1 MPALRRRYRRHHYD
15 SQIPRRMRL
24 GLIVFLL
31 FVFAVAGAA
40 FGALNSQPIE
50 LDFYFGT
57 LTLVKG
63 GAVIGAVLLGWLLGG
78 LLVYVGLVL
87 PLRRRLRVQS
97 RRLKQAEA
105 SAHRE
110 EDAAIAQPPAA
121 DA

>member
-1 MPALRRRYRRHHYD
+1 
-15 SQIPRRMRL
+15 MRF
-24 GLIVFLL
+24 GLIVFLV

-63 GAVIGAVLLGWLLGG
+63 GVVLGALLLGWVFGG
-78 LLVYVGLVL
+78 LLVYVALVL
-87 PLRRRLRVQS
+87 PLRRRLRAQA
-97 RRLKQAEA
+97 RRLKQFEAAAQAEA
-105 SAHRE
+105 
-110 EDAAIAQPPAA
+110 DATIAQPPLA

>member
-1 MPALRRRYRRHHYD
+1 
-15 SQIPRRMRL
+15 MRF
-24 GLIVFLL
+24 GLTVFLL

-87 PLRRRLRVQS
+87 PLRRRVRVQS
-97 RRLKQAEA
+97 RRLRQLEA
-105 SAHRE
+105 AAQSEA
-110 EDAAIAQPPAA
+110 DAAIVQPPAA

>member
-1 MPALRRRYRRHHYD
+1 
-15 SQIPRRMRL
+15 MRL
-24 GLIVFLL
+24 GLIVFLV

-40 FGALNSQPIE
+40 FGALNSQPVE

-63 GAVIGAVLLGWLLGG
+63 GVVIGALLVGWLLGG
-78 LLVYVGLVL
+78 LLVYIGLVL

-97 RRLKQAEA
+97 RRLRQLEAAANAEA
-105 SAHRE
+105 
-110 EDAAIAQPPAA
+110 DAAIVQPPAA

>member
-1 MPALRRRYRRHHYD
+1 MPAPHRRDQRHHYD
-15 SQIPRRMRL
+15 SQIPCRMRF

-40 FGALNSQPIE
+40 FGALNSQAID

-63 GAVIGAVLLGWLLGG
+63 GVVIGAVLLGWLLGG
-78 LLVYVGLVL
+78 LLVYIGLVL
-87 PLRRRLRVQS
+87 PLRRRLRAHA
-97 RRLKQAEA
+97 RRLRQLEAAAHAEA
-105 SAHRE
+105 
-110 EDAAIAQPPAA
+110 DAATVQPPAA

>member
-1 MPALRRRYRRHHYD
+1 
-15 SQIPRRMRL
+15 MRF
-24 GLIVFLL
+24 GLIVFLV

-40 FGALNSQPIE
+40 FGALNSQTVE

-63 GAVIGAVLLGWLLGG
+63 GVVIGAVLLGWLLGG

-87 PLRRRLRVQS
+87 PLRRHLRVQS

>member
-1 MPALRRRYRRHHYD
+1 MPAPHRRDQRHHYD
-15 SQIPRRMRL
+15 SQIPRRMRF

-40 FGALNSQPIE
+40 FGALNSQAIE
-50 LDFYFGT
+50 LDFYVGT

-63 GAVIGAVLLGWLLGG
+63 GVVIGSVLLGWLLGG

-87 PLRRRLRVQS
+87 PLRRRLRVHA
-97 RRLKQAEA
+97 RRLRQLEAAAHAEA
-105 SAHRE
+105 
-110 EDAAIAQPPAA
+110 DAAIVQPPAA

>member
-1 MPALRRRYRRHHYD
+1 
-15 SQIPRRMRL
+15 MRF

-63 GAVIGAVLLGWLLGG
+63 GAMIGALLLGWMLGG
-78 LLVYVGLVL
+78 LLVYIGLVL

-97 RRLKQAEA
+97 RKLRQLEA
-105 SAHRE
+105 AAHNE
-110 EDAAIAQPPAA
+110 VDPAIAQPPAA

>member
-1 MPALRRRYRRHHYD
+1 MPAPHRRDQRHHYD
-15 SQIPRRMRL
+15 SQIPRRMRF

-40 FGALNSQPIE
+40 FGALNSQAIE

-63 GAVIGAVLLGWLLGG
+63 GAVIGSVLLGWLLGG

-87 PLRRRLRVQS
+87 PLRRRLRVHA
-97 RRLKQAEA
+97 RRLRQLEAAAHAEA
-105 SAHRE
+105 
-110 EDAAIAQPPAA
+110 DAAIVQPPAA
-121 DA
+121 GA

>member
-1 MPALRRRYRRHHYD
+1 
-15 SQIPRRMRL
+15 MRF
-24 GLIVFLL
+24 GLIVFLV

-63 GAVIGAVLLGWLLGG
+63 GVVIGALLLGWLLGG

-97 RRLKQAEA
+97 RRLKQLEA
-105 SAHRE
+105 AARSE
-110 EDAAIAQPPAA
+110 TDSAIAQPPAA

>member
-1 MPALRRRYRRHHYD
+1 MPAPHRRDQRHHYD
-15 SQIPRRMRL
+15 SQIPRRMRF

-40 FGALNSQPIE
+40 FGALNSQTIE

-63 GAVIGAVLLGWLLGG
+63 GVVIGSVLLGWLLGG

-87 PLRRRLRVQS
+87 PLRRRLRVHA
-97 RRLKQAEA
+97 RRLRQLEAAAHAEA
-105 SAHRE
+105 
-110 EDAAIAQPPAA
+110 DAAIVQPPAA

>member
-1 MPALRRRYRRHHYD
+1 
-15 SQIPRRMRL
+15 MRF
-24 GLIVFLL
+24 GLTVFLL

-87 PLRRRLRVQS
+87 PLRRRVRVQS
-97 RRLKQAEA
+97 RRLRQLEA
-105 SAHRE
+105 TAQSEA
-110 EDAAIAQPPAA
+110 DAAIVRPPAA

>member
-1 MPALRRRYRRHHYD
+1 MPALRRRYRRHHHD

-87 PLRRRLRVQS
+87 PLRRRVRVQS
-97 RRLKQAEA
+97 RRLRQLEA
-105 SAHRE
+105 TAQSEA
-110 EDAAIAQPPAA
+110 DAAIVQPPAA

>member
-40 FGALNSQPIE
+40 FGALNSQAIE

-63 GAVIGAVLLGWLLGG
+63 GVVIGSVLLGWLLGG
-78 LLVYVGLVL
+78 LLVYVGRVL
-87 PLRRRLRVQS
+87 PLRRRLRVHA
-97 RRLKQAEA
+97 RRLRQLEAAAHAEA
-105 SAHRE
+105 
-110 EDAAIAQPPAA
+110 DAAIVQPPAA

>member
-1 MPALRRRYRRHHYD
+1 
-15 SQIPRRMRL
+15 MRF
-24 GLIVFLL
+24 GLTVFLL

-78 LLVYVGLVL
+78 LLVYVALVL
-87 PLRRRLRVQS
+87 PLRRRIRVQA
-97 RRLKQAEA
+97 RRLKQLETA
-105 SAHRE
+105 AHDDA
-110 EDAAIAQPPAA
+110 DAAIMQPPPA

>member
-1 MPALRRRYRRHHYD
+1 
-15 SQIPRRMRL
+15 MRF
-24 GLIVFLL
+24 GLIAFLV

-63 GAVIGAVLLGWLLGG
+63 GVVLGALLLGWMLGG
-78 LLVYVGLVL
+78 LLVYVALVL
-87 PLRRRLRVQS
+87 PLRRRLRVQA
-97 RRLKQAEA
+97 RRLKQFEAAAQAEA
-105 SAHRE
+105 
-110 EDAAIAQPPAA
+110 DAAIAQPPLA

>member
-1 MPALRRRYRRHHYD
+1 MPALRRRYRRHHYN

-78 LLVYVGLVL
+78 LLVYIGLVL

-97 RRLKQAEA
+97 RRLKQLEA
-105 SAHRE
+105 AASSE
-110 EDAAIAQPPAA
+110 VEAAIAQPPAA

>member
-1 MPALRRRYRRHHYD
+1 MPAPRRRDQRYHYD
-15 SQIPRRMRL
+15 AQIPRRMRF
-24 GLIVFLL
+24 GLIVFLVL
-31 FVFAVAGAA
+31 VFAVAGAA

-63 GAVIGAVLLGWLLGG
+63 GVVIGALLLGWMLGG

-87 PLRRRLRVQS
+87 PLRRRVRVQT
-97 RRLKQAEA
+97 RRLKQLEA
-105 SAHRE
+105 AARSEA
-110 EDAAIAQPPAA
+110 DAAIAAPPAA

>member
-1 MPALRRRYRRHHYD
+1 
-15 SQIPRRMRL
+15 MRF
-24 GLIVFLL
+24 GLTVFLL

-78 LLVYVGLVL
+78 LLVYIGLVL

-97 RRLKQAEA
+97 RRLKQLEA
-105 SAHRE
+105 AARSE
-110 EDAAIAQPPAA
+110 TDSAIAQPPAA

>member
-1 MPALRRRYRRHHYD
+1 
-15 SQIPRRMRL
+15 MRF
-24 GLIVFLL
+24 GLIVFLV

-63 GAVIGAVLLGWLLGG
+63 GVVLGALLLGWMLGG
-78 LLVYVGLVL
+78 LLVYVALVL
-87 PLRRRLRVQS
+87 PLRRRLRVQA
-97 RRLKQAEA
+97 RRLKQLEAAAQAEA
-105 SAHRE
+105 
-110 EDAAIAQPPAA
+110 DVAIAQPPLA

>member
-1 MPALRRRYRRHHYD
+1 
-15 SQIPRRMRL
+15 MRF
-24 GLIVFLL
+24 GLTVFLL

-87 PLRRRLRVQS
+87 PLRRRVRVQS
-97 RRLKQAEA
+97 RRLRQLEA
-105 SAHRE
+105 
-110 EDAAIAQPPAA
+110 AAQSDVQPAIVQPPAA

>member
-1 MPALRRRYRRHHYD
+1 MPALRRRYRRHHHD

-63 GAVIGAVLLGWLLGG
+63 GVVLGALVLGWLLGG
-78 LLVYVGLVL
+78 LLVYVALVL
-87 PLRRRLRVQS
+87 PLRGRMRVQARRLRQ
-97 RRLKQAEA
+97 LETAAHAEA
-105 SAHRE
+105 
-110 EDAAIAQPPAA
+110 DAAIVQPPAA